1 MKIQMRNGLLIIACL
16 AAFGVL
22 AGCDQAEKALE
33 KTDLSSELG
42 TTAEASKLIGNAVK
56 SIGGIKDRESDK
68 DALPDLKAV
77 DLDLGKMVEKVKDMS
92 PEQQAKLTGVVT
104 KAMPQLEGAIS
115 KVTSLPGVGAVVG
128 PTLES
133 LQNKF
138 KSLI

>member
-1 MKIQMRNGLLIIACL
+1 MKIQMRNGLLMIACL
-16 AAFGVL
+16 AAFGLL

-33 KTDLSSELG
+33 KTDLTSELG

-56 SIGGIKDRESDK
+56 SLGSIKDLESAK
-68 DALPDLKAV
+68 AALPALKNV
-77 DLDLGKMVEKVKDMS
+77 DLDLGKLVTKVKDMS
-92 PEQQAKLTGVVT
+92 PEQQAQLTSVVS
-104 KAMPQLEGAIS
+104 KAMPQLEGAMS